1 MQVDVVFDFA
11 RVYIVDNKIDVVK
24 GQKFSLLTDL
34 TGDSK
39 WFSDNDP
46 VLGIIVTGNNAD
58 VEATDIGTS
67 TILIMG
73 TSFGIHKELTI
84 SVVEAVDR
92 AVNIGA
98 EAGPPQLK

>member
-11 RVYIVDNKIDVVK
+11 RVYTVDNKIDVVK

-34 TGDSK
+34 IGDSK
-39 WFSDNDP
+39 WFSDNDH
-46 VLGIIVTGNNAD
+46 VLAIVVTGNNAD

-73 TSFGIHKELTI
+73 LNFGIHKELTI
-84 SVVEAVDR
+84 TVVETVDR
-92 AVNIGA
+92 AINIGA
-98 EAGPPQLK
+98 EAGPPELK